1 MEANGLAVYP
11 YMSASGA
18 ETGGRGEWFLG
29 NKWEMA
35 AHLQRSEKDSEQ
47 FLRLPGAGGGDVLLS
62 TLKGLSA
69 NPGHSP

>member
-18 ETGGRGEWFLG
+18 ETGGRGEWFLE

-47 FLRLPGAGGGDVLLS
+47 FLHVCLVLEEVMCS
-62 TLKGLSA
+62 C
-69 NPGHSP
+69 PH